1 MAHPFLATAIESIGW
16 LRRTVDPSTY
26 VSSQGTDFAM
36 DAVSV
41 APNPMLLQALSAYTP
56 KTVRENKAS
65 TAGIIFGLLILFAIN
80 YTRSPWRKLPPS
92 PWRLPILGNAL
103 QLRDKSWLLSKDCK
117 ERFGEFSNCITK
129 WSLRFLRTLA
139 GEIMY
144 LDGAGQ
150 PVVVCN
156 SLKSAFEIFERRSAN
171 YSDRP
176 RFVMA
181 QEILSGGLFFALM
194 NYDDR

>member
-1 MAHPFLATAIESIGW
+1 
-16 LRRTVDPSTY
+16 
-26 VSSQGTDFAM
+26 
-36 DAVSV
+36 
-41 APNPMLLQALSAYTP
+41 
-56 KTVRENKAS
+56 
-65 TAGIIFGLLILFAIN
+65 
-80 YTRSPWRKLPPS
+80 
-92 PWRLPILGNAL
+92 
-103 QLRDKSWLLSKDCK
+103 
-117 ERFGEFSNCITK
+117 
-129 WSLRFLRTLA
+129 
-139 GEIMY
+139 MY

-156 SLKSAFEIFERRSAN
+156 SLKSAFEIFERRSTN